1 MWCIALCKIT
11 QRLVCLLAAYSP
23 TSPSYSPTS
32 PAYSPTSPAYSPT
45 SPGELSF
52 VFVSANSICTNCNQN
67 SFLSMTQ
74 LMSHMPVLVC
84 KACMSGALYIARG
97 VLHQCTSMQ
106 SHLFTPLLCN
116 TRMTMT
122 ISFHAV
128 RNRTCTQ
135 NAAASAL
142 SPCD

>member
-52 VFVSANSICTNCNQN
+52 VLANANSICTTCAQN
-67 SFLSMTQ
+67 FFLSMTQ
-74 LMSHMPVLVC
+74 LVSHILVLVC
-84 KACMSGALYIARG
+84 KVCMSGALYPVLG
-97 VLHQCTSMQ
+97 VLKQCTSMQ
-106 SHLFTPLLCN
+106 SHLPMPLLCN

-122 ISFHAV
+122 ISFFCCAQQHMHLK
-128 RNRTCTQ
+128 C
-135 NAAASAL
+135 SSICFEHL
-142 SPCD
+142 

>member
-52 VFVSANSICTNCNQN
+52 VLANADSICTTCNQN
-67 SFLSMTQ
+67 FFLSVTQ
-74 LMSHMPVLVC
+74 LMPHILVLVC
-84 KACMSGALYIARG
+84 KACMSGALYSVLG
-97 VLHQCTSMQ
+97 VLNQSTSMQ
-106 SHLFTPLLCN
+106 SHLSTPWLCN
-116 TRMTMT
+116 MRMTMT
-122 ISFHAV
+122 ISFFCCVQQRMHSECSSV
-128 RNRTCTQ
+128 CFEH
-135 NAAASAL
+135 L
-142 SPCD
+142 